1 MNKPQQRNNQA
12 LKYISLITLTLQNAI
27 VGLSMRYARTRS
39 GDMFLSSTAV
49 VMAEVV
55 KLVTCLILVL
65 LEEGNL
71 QKFFYSLES
80 SIVKQPIDTLKVC
93 VPSLLYIIQN
103 NLLYV
108 SASNLDA
115 ATYQVTYQLKIL
127 TTAFFAVVILKR
139 SLRNTQWGALV
150 LLIIGVVL
158 VQLAQSSETTLP
170 SGIEQNH
177 LIGFSAALSACF
189 LSGFAG
195 VYFEKILKD
204 SNKSVWMR
212 NVQLSLLSLPFGLMT
227 CFINDGATLKKQG
240 FFFGYDLFVYY
251 LVVLQAGGGLI
262 VAMVVKYAD
271 NILKGAVLVICSIF
285 MYGYQPKSTF
295 TDTHSPT
302 NKDTT
307 KEQSPTICLV
317 YSCSLHSKEEVGNL
331 LLSCVQ
337 LPGPKVCGGRCF
349 STHFPLTEG
358 NQCFMRLFN
367 NYKQNNMIDLKKFI
381 LQYDKI

>member
-271 NILKGAVLVICSIF
+271 NILKGFATSLAIIISCIASIYLFDFKLTLQFSLGAVLVICSIF

-302 NKDTT
+302 NKKQKTVLQ
-307 KEQSPTICLV
+307 KLCNKWQYWRE
-317 YSCSLHSKEEVGNL
+317 
-331 LLSCVQ
+331 
-337 LPGPKVCGGRCF
+337 
-349 STHFPLTEG
+349 
-358 NQCFMRLFN
+358 MRR
-367 NYKQNNMIDLKKFI
+367 
-381 LQYDKI
+381 

>member
-1 MNKPQQRNNQA
+1 MIKQQQRSSQT
-12 LKYISLITLTLQNAI
+12 LKYISLITLTVQNAL

-55 KLVTCLILVL
+55 KFITCLILVL
-65 LEEGNL
+65 SEEGSFP
-71 QKFFYSLES
+71 KFIDSLHS
-80 SIVKQPIDTLKVC
+80 QIIKQPVDTLKVC
-93 VPSLLYIIQN
+93 VPSLLYTIQN

-139 SLRNTQWGALV
+139 SLRNTQWGALI
-150 LLIIGVVL
+150 LLITGVVL
-158 VQLAQSSETTLP
+158 VQLAQNSETALP

-177 LIGFSAALSACF
+177 LLGFSAALSACF

-195 VYFEKILKD
+195 IYFEKILKD
-204 SNKSVWMR
+204 SNKSVWIR
-212 NVQLSLLSLPFGLMT
+212 NIQLSFLSLPFGLMT
-227 CFINDGATLKKQG
+227 CFINDGGMLRKQG

-271 NILKGAVLVICSIF
+271 NILKGFATSLAIIISCIASIYLFDFKLTVQFSLGAFLVICSIF
-285 MYGYQPKSTF
+285 MYGYQPKSSF
-295 TDTHSPT
+295 VDTHSLS
-302 NKDTT
+302 NK
-307 KEQSPTICLV
+307 V
-317 YSCSLHSKEEVGNL
+317 
-331 LLSCVQ
+331 
-337 LPGPKVCGGRCF
+337 
-349 STHFPLTEG
+349 
-358 NQCFMRLFN
+358 
-367 NYKQNNMIDLKKFI
+367 
-381 LQYDKI
+381 

>member
-170 SGIEQNH
+170 SG
-177 LIGFSAALSACF
+177 
-189 LSGFAG
+189 
-195 VYFEKILKD
+195 
-204 SNKSVWMR
+204 
-212 NVQLSLLSLPFGLMT
+212 
-227 CFINDGATLKKQG
+227 
-240 FFFGYDLFVYY
+240 
-251 LVVLQAGGGLI
+251 
-262 VAMVVKYAD
+262 
-271 NILKGAVLVICSIF
+271 AVLVICSIF